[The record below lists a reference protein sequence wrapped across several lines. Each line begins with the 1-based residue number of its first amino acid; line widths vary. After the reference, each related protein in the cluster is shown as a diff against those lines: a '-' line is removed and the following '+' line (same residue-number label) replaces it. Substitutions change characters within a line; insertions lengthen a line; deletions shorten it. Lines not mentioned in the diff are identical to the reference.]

1 MELVSGCDMPEND
14 RFGLG
19 ADGDLQRMRELAQTA
34 GEEDTTHLHKMGDFA
49 VTLVRVPEFTLFVFS
64 LPGMPTYTIFH
75 IAFYFYKYSQLR
87 RSAPP
92 LLAPAPWRHYRYCV

>member
-1 MELVSGCDMPEND
+1 MGKPWLAQMELVSGCDMPEND

-64 LPGMPTYTIFH
+64 LPGMLTYTIFSH
-75 IAFYFYKYSQLR
+75 RFLFLQILMKESSQNL
-87 RSAPP
+87 
-92 LLAPAPWRHYRYCV
+92 

>member
-1 MELVSGCDMPEND
+1 MAQTELVSGCDMPEND

-34 GEEDTTHLHKMGDFA
+34 GDEDTTHLHKMGDFA

-64 LPGMPTYTIFH
+64 LPGMLTYTIFH
-75 IAFYFYKYSQLR
+75 IAFYFYT
-87 RSAPP
+87 
-92 LLAPAPWRHYRYCV
+92 